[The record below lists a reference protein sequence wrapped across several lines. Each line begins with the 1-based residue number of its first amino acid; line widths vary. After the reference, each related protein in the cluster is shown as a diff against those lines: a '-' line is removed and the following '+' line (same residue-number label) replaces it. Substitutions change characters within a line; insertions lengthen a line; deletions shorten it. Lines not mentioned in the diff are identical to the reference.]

1 MKTGINS
8 EVLLGMYKRM
18 KRNPNRVFLA
28 KDFGPKHKRNPYF
41 PLLIRLGLIEQ
52 VPVKYRM
59 GKNLRATKLIKGY
72 KFVNPDKSE
81 VKG

>member
-41 PLLIRLGLIEQ
+41 PLLIKLGLIEQ
-52 VPVKYRM
+52 VPVKYRL
-59 GKNLRATKLIKGY
+59 GKNLRSTKLIKGY
-72 KFVNPDKSE
+72 KFVNPDNSE
-81 VKG
+81 VKK